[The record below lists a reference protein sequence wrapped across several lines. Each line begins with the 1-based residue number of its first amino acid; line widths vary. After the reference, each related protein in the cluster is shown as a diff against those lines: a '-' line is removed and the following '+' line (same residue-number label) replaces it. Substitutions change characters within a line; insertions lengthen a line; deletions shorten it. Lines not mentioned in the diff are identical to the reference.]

1 LVKLNKNKYCALILS
16 AGTGSRMKGYM
27 NSVPKSLL
35 KIKKQSLISRIINIL
50 KLYRI
55 KNIYITVGYKKEKII
70 QHLKK
75 IKGVNIQY
83 IFVKNFKNV
92 GSSYSWYLFRNKWLK
107 KKQPVIMLHSDI
119 YCDEKYLDSILES
132 KKKNMIGC
140 VKKLATKIKKE
151 GFIVKHKKL
160 LVTKIDHKYLFK
172 KNKINL
178 ELACINKFSQ
188 AYMNK
193 FFIFLRKYIT
203 QVSKKHTWEYPFNLF
218 LKKKDI
224 KFYINKNN
232 NYFWYNINSSKD
244 YFYAKKEAR

>member
-1 LVKLNKNKYCALILS
+1 MVKLNKNKYCALILS

-119 YCDEKYLDSILES
+119 YFNEKYLDRIIKAKIKNIIGSI
-132 KKKNMIGC
+132 KKKSIH
-140 VKKLATKIKKE
+140 IKKN
-151 GFIVKHKKL
+151 GFVIEVDKKSKIL
-160 LVTKIDHKYLFK
+160 KIDHKKYSQK
-172 KNKINL
+172 E
-178 ELACINKFSQ
+178 ELSYQEILCINKFSINTMKNILI
-188 AYMNK
+188 YMK
-193 FFIFLRKYIT
+193 KYFKIYG
-203 QVSKKHTWEYPFNLF
+203 KMHTWEYILNNFISEKKYKLF
-218 LKKKDI
+218 TI
-224 KFYINKNN
+224 KSL
-232 NYFWYNINSSKD
+232 NYFWQNINTTKE
-244 YFYAKKEAR
+244 YNLAKKI